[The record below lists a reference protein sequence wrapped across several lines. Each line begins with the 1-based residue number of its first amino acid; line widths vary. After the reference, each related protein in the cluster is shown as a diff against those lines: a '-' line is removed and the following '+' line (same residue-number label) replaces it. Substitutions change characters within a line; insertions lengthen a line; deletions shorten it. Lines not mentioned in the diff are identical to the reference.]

1 MPPAALPL
9 VPEHGLE
16 FADVQVFAQVG
27 EARRTILGPLSLQ
40 LTEHRICLV
49 GANGSG
55 KSTLLR
61 LGNGLVRP
69 DTGTVTVAGRP
80 AYRQRDRV
88 GFLFADPLAQLIMP
102 TARQDIE
109 LSLRRRIRSAEQR
122 RAAAEDWLDRLGL
135 LRLADQSVHDLS
147 GGERQLV
154 ALTAVLASEPEIL
167 LCDEPTT
174 LLDLRNRT
182 ALLQRLAD
190 LPQQLIIATHDLDLA
205 AQSDRVIV
213 LDQGTVIVDGP
224 PEPAIATYRDY
235 SAGQP

>member
-1 MPPAALPL
+1 M
-9 VPEHGLE
+9 
-16 FADVQVFAQVG
+16 
-27 EARRTILGPLSLQ
+27 
-40 LTEHRICLV
+40 
-49 GANGSG
+49 
-55 KSTLLR
+55 
-61 LGNGLVRP
+61 
-69 DTGTVTVAGRP
+69 
-80 AYRQRDRV
+80 
-88 GFLFADPLAQLIMP
+88 
-102 TARQDIE
+102 
-109 LSLRRRIRSAEQR
+109 
-122 RAAAEDWLDRLGL
+122 AEDWLDRLGL